1 MGTLRKRP
9 PPIERATDAFRC
21 FPQVENPTLEIYP
34 GLSGWR
40 ESYDNILNLKYVIK
54 NVHAF
59 MQNDF

>member
-34 GLSGWR
+34 FIWLER
-40 ESYDNILNLKYVIK
+40 KLRQYFEFEIRD
-54 NVHAF
+54 
-59 MQNDF
+59 